1 MKLLKAIIAAAL
13 LVLPLSLG
21 AQTKAET
28 TLYGKTVKKF
38 SIKAAD
44 KFLKKYP
51 NSVYAPKVLHL
62 KDSILMAEY
71 IAANVSTLSHDAAM
85 AVAGGAVDAIG
96 WKKDGVEHIL
106 ALDPD
111 LTLRVLS
118 PDGTLE
124 DTRVI
129 PVYTMSSASP
139 SLASPMELIS
149 PFGGKRQYVHFA
161 YRGGKDE
168 FVEVLYLPEEDLVNQ
183 ALFYGNGDGTRIEG
197 QSPEMI
203 EGINIS
209 AETAWLVARLRENP
223 ALVQISKA
231 DILTDDSIKWWLEK
245 NPKAQTSA
253 TKLTFG
259 KLDPES
265 SIVEACKKA
274 RKEKGSGRSAA
285 MFDIRGYTVICTVS
299 GGEYTLVWCEPVCT
313 NRNTQPYIRSIYFDS
328 DGTTLNLFYYKG
340 KTTFKK
346 KISLPSRTLRH
357 MK

>member
-1 MKLLKAIIAAAL
+1 MKTLRIIIAAAL

-28 TLYGKTVKKF
+28 SLYGKTVKKF

-62 KDSILMAEY
+62 KDSVLMAEY

-96 WKKDGVEHIL
+96 WKKDGMEHVL

-118 PDGTLE
+118 PDGALE

-139 SLASPMELIS
+139 TLVIPMEMIS
-149 PFGGKRQYVHFA
+149 TFGGKRKYIHFA
-161 YRGGKDE
+161 YRGGTDE
-168 FVEVLYLPEEDLVNQ
+168 YVEALYLPEEDLVNQ
-183 ALFYGNGDGTRIEG
+183 ALFYGKGDGTRIEG
-197 QSPEMI
+197 QSPELI
-203 EGINIS
+203 EGVNVS
-209 AETAWLVARLRENP
+209 AEVAWLVARLRENP
-223 ALVQISKA
+223 YLVQISKA
-231 DILTDDSIKWWLEK
+231 DILTDDSIQWWLQK

-253 TKLTFG
+253 TKLVFG

-274 RKEKGSGRSAA
+274 RKEKGSWRSAA
-285 MFDIRGYTVICTVS
+285 IFDIRGYTVICTVS

-313 NRNTQPYIRSIYFDS
+313 NRNTQPYIRSIYFDN

-346 KISLPSRTLRH
+346 KISLPSRTIRH
-357 MK
+357 LK

>member
-1 MKLLKAIIAAAL
+1 MKRIIIAAAL
-13 LVLPLSLG
+13 LMAPLCLG

-28 TLYGKTVKKF
+28 SLYGKTIKKP
-38 SIKAAD
+38 SVKAAD

-51 NSVYAPKVLHL
+51 NSVYSQKVLAL
-62 KDSILMAEY
+62 KDSLLMADY
-71 IAANVSTLSHDAAM
+71 IAANVSTISHDDALK
-85 AVAGGAVDAIG
+85 VAGAAADAIG
-96 WKKDGVEHIL
+96 WKKDGVEHVL

-124 DTRVI
+124 DTRMI
-129 PVYTMSSASP
+129 PVYTMTSASP
-139 SLASPMELIS
+139 ELVMPMELIS
-149 PFGGKRQYVHFA
+149 PFGGKRQYIHFA

-168 FVEVLYLPEEDLVNQ
+168 YVEVLYLPEEDLVHQ

-197 QSPEMI
+197 QSPEMM

-209 AETAWLVARLRENP
+209 AEVAWLVARLRENP
-223 ALVQISKA
+223 NLIQISKA
-231 DILTDDSIKWWLEK
+231 DILTDDSIRWWLEK

-274 RKEKGSGRSAA
+274 RKEKGTGRSAA

-299 GGEYTLVWCEPVCT
+299 GGEYTLVWCEPVCR
-313 NRNTQPYIRSIYFDS
+313 NRKTDAYIRSMYFES
-328 DGTTLNLFYYKG
+328 DGTTLDLVYYKG

-357 MK
+357 LK

>member
-1 MKLLKAIIAAAL
+1 MKTVKIIVAAMLLIF
-13 LVLPLSLG
+13 PLSLG

-28 TLYGKTVKKF
+28 SLYGKTVRNF

-51 NSVYAPKVLHL
+51 NSVYAPEVMHL
-62 KDSILMAEY
+62 KDSVLMAQY

-96 WKKDGVEHIL
+96 WKKDGVEHVL

-118 PDGTLE
+118 PDGALE

-129 PVYTMSSASP
+129 PVYTMSSATP
-139 SLASPMELIS
+139 ALVTPMEIIS
-149 PFGGKRQYVHFA
+149 PFGGKRKYIHFA
-161 YRGGKDE
+161 YRCGTDE
-168 FVEVLYLPEEDLVNQ
+168 YVEALYLPDEDIVNQ
-183 ALFYGNGDGTRIEG
+183 ALFYGKGDGTSIEG

-203 EGINIS
+203 EGVNIS
-209 AETAWLVARLRENP
+209 AEVSWLVARLRENP
-223 ALVQISKA
+223 SLIQISKA
-231 DILTDDSIKWWLEK
+231 DILTDDSIQWWLQK

-265 SIVEACKKA
+265 SIVEVCKKA

-285 MFDIRGYTVICTVS
+285 IFDIRGYTLICTVS